1 MKGDIVAAV
10 FRQNAF
16 VKQKLDIPLSRE
28 ELLAINRYLMFG
40 EDDEAFPDEN
50 EWSSIV
56 D

>member
-1 MKGDIVAAV
+1 MKGDISAAV
-10 FRQNAF
+10 FRQNAL

-40 EDDEAFPDEN
+40 EDDEAFPDKD